1 MDGTDKELSDTY
13 TYARSVSRALVHS
26 DTQWTLK
33 ELARLQG
40 ERAGFIFRY
49 NEILGYRAEK

>member
-1 MDGTDKELSDTY
+1 MEVYDIELADTY
-13 TYARSVSRALVHS
+13 IYAVSASRALAHS
-26 DTQWTLK
+26 NTKWTLE

-49 NEILGYRAEK
+49 NEILGYRAEN